1 MRQVQE
7 RIIINLHHI
16 IPLPLLSRHI
26 AWEHL
31 RHAGKVFITLSVIH
45 ILDHINHMEIAVGV
59 ILPFQ
64 KDGEHFILRG
74 RLAQHE
80 AHGYGVVGGERVV
93 FVGFA
98 ENGTRC
104 EAPPCCYLLLTQTR
118 KLREYHADVDADGGI
133 FEGADHWRR

>member
-1 MRQVQE
+1 M
-7 RIIINLHHI
+7 
-16 IPLPLLSRHI
+16 
-26 AWEHL
+26 
-31 RHAGKVFITLSVIH
+31 
-45 ILDHINHMEIAVGV
+45 DIAVGV

-64 KDGEHFILRG
+64 NGGEHLVVLG
-74 RLAQHE
+74 RSAKDE

-118 KLREYHADVDADGGI
+118 ELREYHADVDADGGI
-133 FEGADHWRR
+133 FEGGDIWRR